1 MVVVV
6 RRIRRVVLLLVVV
19 IRLVV
24 FLVVILIATFV
35 TTVPIAFPA
44 AATMTTKFT
53 MFFITVDVDQ
63 VLNTIFKVNVA
74 GIAEIKV
81 SRGRI
86 RHARVSVVKLG
97 DHCSI

>member
-24 FLVVILIATFV
+24 FLVARIIATFV

-44 AATMTTKFT
+44 AATMTKFT
-53 MFFITVDVDQ
+53 MFFIIVLVVDVDL
-63 VLNTIFKVNVA
+63 VLNTIFKVDVA
-74 GIAEIKV
+74 GIAEIKAF
-81 SRGRI
+81 RGSI
-86 RHARVSVVKLG
+86 GHARVSVLL
-97 DHCSI
+97 